1 MSRFAKAAAVIVGT
15 GAVAL
20 SGAGLATADAG
31 AAGAAVNSPGVIS
44 GDVVEVPID
53 LGLNLC
59 GDSINVIGLMN
70 PAFGDICA
78 IVDEPEEP
86 PVNGGGYGG
95 GMGGGMGGGYN
106 R

>member
-44 GDVVEVPID
+44 GDVVEVPINLD
-53 LGLNLC
+53 LNLC

-78 IVDEPEEP
+78 NVDDIDEEPEP
-86 PVNGGGYGG
+86 PVNGGYGG
-95 GMGGGMGGGYN
+95 GMGGGYN

>member
-31 AAGAAVNSPGVIS
+31 AAGAAVGSPGVIS
-44 GDVVEVPID
+44 GDVIQVPVNLD
-53 LGLNLC
+53 LNLC

-78 IVDEPEEP
+78 NVDDIEEP
-86 PVNGGGYGG
+86 PTNGGGYGG
-95 GMGGGMGGGYN
+95 GMGGGYN
-106 R
+106 G